1 MATKLSIWNRAL
13 TTVGELRVSG
23 LTEDSVNARLLA
35 EIYEDSKRAVL
46 EMHSWRFA
54 RGQVVLAQNTNTPL
68 GYERSFELPADFIK
82 VLEFNNTDPFYRQ
95 KLSFEIVGQE
105 LHTSEDVA
113 KITYLKDITSAG
125 LFSSGFVECLSL
137 YLGQT
142 IAFSRTKAQTLM
154 DRLDARFEKALAR
167 AKRADAGQD
176 NTPRAADDGFPN
188 IASRRYNTDQFRG
201 IVINN

>member
-13 TTVGELRVSG
+13 TTAGELRVSG

-35 EIYEDSKRAVL
+35 EIYEDSKRVVL

-54 RGQVVLAQNTNTPL
+54 RAHRTLSQNPTAPP
-68 GYERSFELPADFIK
+68 GYDNNFELPEDFIK
-82 VLEFNNTDPFYRQ
+82 IVEFNNTDPFYRQ
-95 KLSFEIVGQE
+95 KLSFEIIGQE

-113 KITYLKDITSAG
+113 KITYIKDITTAG

-137 YLGQT
+137 YIGQA
-142 IAFSRTKAQTLM
+142 IAFSRTKSQTLM
-154 DRLDARFEKALAR
+154 DRLEARFEKALAR

-176 NTPRAADDGFPN
+176 NTPRPADDGFPN
-188 IASRRYNTDQFRG
+188 IAARRYNTDQFRG
-201 IVINN
+201 IIINN